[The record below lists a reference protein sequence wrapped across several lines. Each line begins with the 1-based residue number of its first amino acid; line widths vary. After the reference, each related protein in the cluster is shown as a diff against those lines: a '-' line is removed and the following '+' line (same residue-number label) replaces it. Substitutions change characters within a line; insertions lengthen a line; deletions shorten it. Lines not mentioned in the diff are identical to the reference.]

1 MGLQTQP
8 KIGPLCC
15 PSALPAP
22 LLPASG
28 GLVSM
33 HASNCMRAQAVATR
47 VFYVWSCLGGE
58 RERHAP
64 LWAKLQQVGRAGAAG
79 GEWQQQ
85 PQQQGP
91 PAGSLQGPLLSAGAW
106 QQEQQEPHR
115 CSLLAA

>member
-1 MGLQTQP
+1 MQTQP

-64 LWAKLQQVGRAGAAG
+64 LWARLQQVGRAVAAG
-79 GEWQQQ
+79 DEAQQQ
-85 PQQQGP
+85 QQQQQ
-91 PAGSLQGPLLSAGAW
+91 ASAAASLQVPLVSARAW
-106 QQEQQEPHR
+106 QQSSKSPPM
-115 CSLLAA
+115 